1 MFLEW
6 ENNNGKLRTIRRK
19 FQNKA
24 INDVQQI
31 LLSHVIMEIN
41 WISVDSVKPLLWVEI
56 LKAKFYIF
64 ERVLSSDQFTYI
76 SQITPKW
83 NQNLMFWCLNLMSST
98 VESQISD
105 SYVLL
110 LEKIKKQIFLIIG
123 KIFLEFRKEIYSGGF
138 SPRWK

>member
-19 FQNKA
+19 FQNSGKFQNKA

-31 LLSHVIMEIN
+31 SMSHVIMEIN

-64 ERVLSSDQFTYI
+64 ESVLSSDQFTYI

-98 VESQISD
+98 AESQISD

-123 KIFLEFRKEIYSGGF
+123 KIFFRI
-138 SPRWK
+138 